1 MERNNGNRAGAIPP
15 WVTSF
20 LPYKGSEAHTEK
32 GRSPGTFY
40 LCKRHGVRDIGKRAG
55 ASAFR
60 FERRFTLQELEQIR
74 EDRGEREEEKTVPSA
89 SNFMTLTLD
98 TYQETGREGIKE
110 SVQVQ
115 LVLWYLP
122 CKNWNRYVK
131 KGEEKRTKVQV
142 VFEWLFTFATYKETR
157 DIYGLFTFPTYKE
170 TGRKDK
176 RKRARATILTDFLP
190 GRNWNRYVR
199 TRKVREEKKNVKKN
213 AKMQVIFRVTFNLCH
228 LGAVETVHPC
238 VR

>member
-1 MERNNGNRAGAIPP
+1 M
-15 WVTSF
+15 TSF

-74 EDRGEREEEKTVPSA
+74 EDRGKRRRRKQYQVQVI
-89 SNFMTLTLD
+89 FMALTLD
-98 TYQETGREGIKE
+98 TYKETGREGIKE

-115 LVLWYLP
+115 LVLRYLP

-131 KGEEKRTKVQV
+131 KGEGKRTKVQV
-142 VFEWLFTFATYKETR
+142 VFE
-157 DIYGLFTFPTYKE
+157 
-170 TGRKDK
+170 
-176 RKRARATILTDFLP
+176 
-190 GRNWNRYVR
+190 
-199 TRKVREEKKNVKKN
+199 
-213 AKMQVIFRVTFNLCH
+213 
-228 LGAVETVHPC
+228 
-238 VR
+238 